1 MNKIAFFPFPVLTTA
16 RLILRQITTDDSAEI
31 KALPSDKR
39 ILKYL
44 IIEKC
49 NSSEEAMQFIDKI
62 NKGINNN
69 EWVYWGISFKND
81 KKLIGIICI
90 WHISEENSRAEIRY
104 ALHPD
109 EQQKGIMSEALDA
122 VLNYGFTTVQLHS
135 MEANLHL
142 ETAPQL
148 NF

>member
-90 WHISEENSRAEIRY
+90 WHISEENSRAEIGY

-109 EQQKGIMSEALDA
+109 EQQKGIMSEVLDA

-135 MEANLHL
+135 MEANLH
-142 ETAPQL
+142 P
-148 NF
+148 

>member
-49 NSSEEAMQFIDKI
+49 NSSKEAMQFIDKI

-90 WHISEENSRAEIRY
+90 WHISEENSRAEIGY

-135 MEANLHL
+135 MEANLH
-142 ETAPQL
+142 P
-148 NF
+148 